1 MVNIGISPLLLHRN
15 IAFKGTNT
23 FNTNVSNLINTDR
36 MTDTFVKLA
45 KQDTGSDPVL
55 AETKTPST
63 SAQTE
68 LANDLA
74 QQLKEMKLQDVE
86 VDKYGIVTATLPSN
100 TENNPNSPVIG
111 LLAHMDTSSSVP
123 TGPVNPQIHKYQ
135 GGDIHLKEGTV
146 ISAGDL
152 NNHKGENIITSDGS
166 TLLGADDKAGITEI
180 LEALRVF
187 NEHPELKHPKVRI
200 AFTPD
205 EETGTGTEKFDIK
218 KFGADVAYT
227 VDGEDPTDVET
238 ENFNSFN
245 PEITI
250 HGKTIHTGSAYGKMI
265 NSVLIANELINALPP
280 NETPATTRDKEG
292 FFHVAK
298 IDGDESQ
305 IKLNIYVRDFDYQKA
320 KERVELLKKTAKE
333 LEEKYPGCKINI
345 NPNEK
350 SHNMKEKLNEC
361 PEAIEY
367 AKEGIRRS
375 GLNPEE
381 KSIRGGTDGSK
392 LTMENLPTPNLG
404 AGGVNFHSKN
414 EFVSVQDM
422 KKCTENIINILS
434 VWSEKSEKAAPKML
448 EKREKNKDLNLSI

>member
-1 MVNIGISPLLLHRN
+1 MVNIGISPLLLHRK
-15 IAFKGTNT
+15 IAFKGTDTANS
-23 FNTNVSNLINTDR
+23 NVSSLINADR

-45 KQDTGSDPVL
+45 TQDTGSDPEL
-55 AETKTPST
+55 AKTKTPST
-63 SAQTE
+63 PAQME
-68 LANDLA
+68 LAKDLA
-74 QQLKEMKLQDVE
+74 KQLKEMNLQDVNI
-86 VDKYGIVTATLPSN
+86 DQYGIVTATLPNN
-100 TENNPNSPVIG
+100 TKNDPNQPVIG
-111 LLAHMDTSSSVP
+111 LLAHMDTSSDVP
-123 TGPVNPQIHKYQ
+123 TGPVIPQIHKYQ
-135 GGDIHLKEGTV
+135 GGDICLKEGTV
-146 ISAGDL
+146 IPASDL
-152 NNHKGENIITSDGS
+152 NNHKGENIITSDGT

-227 VDGEDPTDVET
+227 VDGEAPTDVET

-265 NSVLIANELINALPP
+265 NSLLIANELINALPP
-280 NETPATTRDKEG
+280 NETPATTKDKEG

-298 IDGDESQ
+298 IDGDDSQ
-305 IKLNIYVRDFDYQKA
+305 TRLSVYVRDFDYQNA
-320 KERVELLKKTAKE
+320 KERVEFLKETAKE
-333 LEEKYPGCKINI
+333 LEKKYPGCKINI

-375 GLNPEE
+375 GLTPQE

-404 AGGVNFHSKN
+404 AGGANFHSKN

-422 KKCTENIINILS
+422 TKCTGNIINILS
-434 VWSEKSEKAAPKML
+434 VWSEKSEESTPGML
-448 EKREKNKDLNLSI
+448 ERRKKTKDLNLSV